1 MSNEF
6 IVRTGNVTKNYV
18 DTNLNTKVD
27 KVTGKGL
34 STNDSDNAAKA
45 AVDALGTASTC
56 DTGTSQ
62 GNVPILNSNGKL
74 DTTILPLL

>member
-1 MSNEF
+1 MSNAF

-27 KVTGKGL
+27 KEVGKGL
-34 STNDSDNAAKA
+34 STNDYDNTAKA

-56 DTGTSQ
+56 NT
-62 GNVPILNSNGKL
+62 
-74 DTTILPLL
+74 